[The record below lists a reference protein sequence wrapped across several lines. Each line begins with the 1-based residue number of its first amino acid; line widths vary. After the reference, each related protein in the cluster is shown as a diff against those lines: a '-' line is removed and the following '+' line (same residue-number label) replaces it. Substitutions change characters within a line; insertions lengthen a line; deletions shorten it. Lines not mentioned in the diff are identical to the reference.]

1 MKGLKYNSAFSLQV
15 TKELVGSYLIV
26 WGEGTG
32 KIVNNTEVRLMMRGG
47 ETGNGEVEQE
57 DSGKGM

>member
-1 MKGLKYNSAFSLQV
+1 M
-15 TKELVGSYLIV
+15 IV
-26 WGEGTG
+26 WGEDTG
-32 KIVNNTEVRLMMRGG
+32 KIVNNTEVRLMMRGE